1 LSSAAQKSGVA
12 VEIYESVDELADM
25 LQQSLDDAE
34 HEAGGW
40 GSRARAVLDLAWRAA
55 CPKSSSPAPTLATHN
70 IV

>member
-25 LQQSLDDAE
+25 LEQSLDDAE
-34 HEAGGW
+34 HEAGW
-40 GSRARAVLDLAWRAA
+40 GSRARAALDLAWRAA